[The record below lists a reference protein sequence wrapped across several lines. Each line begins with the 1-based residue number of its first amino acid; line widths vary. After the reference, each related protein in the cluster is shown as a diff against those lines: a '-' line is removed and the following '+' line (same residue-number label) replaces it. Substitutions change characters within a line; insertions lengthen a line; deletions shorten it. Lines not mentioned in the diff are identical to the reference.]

1 VARTPRTQQVLIAL
15 SATSRFGSG
24 ALMGTALAVYIGD
37 IGTPF
42 EVSLVFPAYF
52 VGLMLFAPVW
62 VQSRT

>member
-1 VARTPRTQQVLIAL
+1 
-15 SATSRFGSG
+15 
-24 ALMGTALAVYIGD
+24 MGTALAVYIGD

-52 VGLMLFAPVW
+52 IGLMLFAPVW